1 MDHVIS
7 GIPGL
12 DEIIGGGFP
21 RGTNILIC
29 GGSGTGKTIFCNQ
42 FIYAGIMQHDEPG
55 IYITTE
61 ERVTDLQEEML
72 FLGWDLAEQERRGK
86 LIIIDAA
93 SPRLNIAGNE
103 EFRSAHGFDVDSLV
117 LEIHRAS
124 TKINAKRLVLDSIPA
139 MELKITELSE
149 FRRALFRLSSL
160 LLEIGL
166 TSLMTTESLEPWMI
180 SRYGIEEFV
189 TRGVIILSL
198 LEEAADLKRF
208 LRVRKMRGVNHSL
221 RNIPFEITDKGIIL
235 YVAK

>member
-1 MDHVIS
+1 MDQVTS

-12 DEIIGGGFP
+12 DEIIGGGYP

-42 FIYAGIMQHDEPG
+42 FIYAGITQQNEPG

-72 FLGWDLAEQERRGK
+72 FLGWDLAEQERNGK

-93 SPRLNIAGNE
+93 SPRLNIAGSD
-103 EFRSAHGFDVDSLV
+103 EFRSTHGFDVDSLV

-124 TKINAKRLVLDSIPA
+124 TKINARRLVLDSIPA

-166 TSLMTTESLEPWMI
+166 TSLMTTESMDPWMI

-198 LEEAADLKRF
+198 QEEAADLKRF

-221 RNIPFEITDKGIIL
+221 RNIPFEITDRGIVL

>member
-1 MDHVIS
+1 MDRVSS

-12 DEIIGGGFP
+12 DGIIGGGYP
-21 RGTNILIC
+21 RGTNILVC

-42 FIYAGIMQHDEPG
+42 FLYAGIMKENEPG

-61 ERVTDLQEEML
+61 ERVSDLREEML
-72 FLGWDLAEQERRGK
+72 FLGWDLEEAEHNGK

-93 SPRLNIAGNE
+93 SPRLNITGSDE
-103 EFRSAHGFDVDSLV
+103 LRSGHGFDVDSLV

-124 TKINAKRLVLDSIPA
+124 TKINARRLVLDSIPA
-139 MELKITELSE
+139 MELKMTELSE

-180 SRYGIEEFV
+180 SRFGIEEFV

-198 LEEAADLKRF
+198 QEEASDLKRF
-208 LRVRKMRGVNHSL
+208 LRVRKMRGVSHSL
-221 RNIPFEITDKGIIL
+221 RNIPFEITDQGIVL